1 MTKNYEQLVG
11 KLEMFRRKYY
21 FFQLLR
27 GFIVAMLLLIGYYSI
42 ILIFEYF
49 SFSSVFVRSFLFI
62 FSVLF
67 SVGLIVWLVF
77 IPVFKLIGLFSPM
90 PFKKMSK
97 LIRDHFPDIQDQL
110 VNILELAEDSTENH
124 DLVWASIDQ
133 KIETIKVIDFASI
146 LNIKQLRNLFLGF
159 ITATVFVVLLANVY
173 PGLYAESAYRVV
185 HFTQHFSKPAPFT
198 FVLLNSDLKVRKGDG
213 LKLEV
218 RCEGR
223 ELPQVMYVNIG
234 GSNFLMDFDGELF
247 SYQLDQVH
255 HSFDVFF
262 TDLLY
267 LSDKYQVVS
276 LPSPSVLSYSVQIE
290 PPAYTFYEREIIE
303 NSGDLNVPYGSR
315 LRWNFK
321 ALDTDSLLINFED
334 TCLIASLDMNEFCAE
349 RTAFRNEPYA
359 VSLINTYFS
368 NPDFMHFNIR
378 IIPDLFPEIEVVQLA
393 DSTDD
398 NRFYFKGAIRD
409 DYGFHDL
416 HLYIFTNQADSM
428 ISIPI
433 QQNLQEQNFYFTIE
447 FRDLLHLG
455 RHFSYYFTVSDND
468 YFHQYKKS
476 SSNTFQYNILSESEL
491 IHAVNKQ
498 YDSLEDMME
507 KSFQLSQELEKSIED
522 LRIKSLNEL
531 GSDWEKQQ
539 IIKDIL
545 NRKTALEQLIGEIK
559 NEHSDMN
566 RLSNSYSEA
575 KEEIVKKQQQ
585 IEELLDEVLN
595 DELRKL
601 FDEFNKLTQ
610 EFDQQKLDELM
621 NNSAVPLDDLTKQ
634 LERNLQM
641 LKRMKI
647 EQQLENAVQL
657 LQEISD
663 QENFIGESVKNQR
676 EFEKSLQHELDNQK
690 LIETIREEMKMSLQI
705 NESLDKP
712 MNLFDLERQ
721 FHDISTKYLDNI
733 EHIENKRINKASK
746 GIGENSKLIENL
758 AFMVQQML
766 DNSRVKQK
774 REDINNL
781 RQILDNLV
789 FLSFKVETVLS
800 DLRSVGFNDPV
811 VNQLMTEQHI
821 IRDQSTVVKDSLYA
835 LAKRTPMIGGKIS
848 VELLKLEQSLNHS
861 DDFMSEGNI
870 SNSLRYQQSALTS
883 ANELALFLNETLEN
897 LEKQLSES
905 MPGDQECDKPG
916 SGGKPGLNILKDA
929 QQSLKDQMQQLI
941 QQMKDGNSK
950 GLNENIGRMLARQ
963 EMLQQMVRQAI
974 LGNEVGSSAK
984 EQLRQVETLIEQNR
998 LDLIQKNLT
1007 NSMINRQNLILDKLL
1022 QAEKAE
1028 MERDVDDERESKSAD
1043 EKFFS
1048 NPVKYFEY
1056 KQTEKINQQY
1066 IQYKSY
1072 KLRQFYDQKYKQYI
1086 NQLND

>member
-11 KLEMFRRKYY
+11 KLEEFRRKYY

-27 GFIVAMLLLIGYYSI
+27 GFIVAMLLLICYYSI
-42 ILIFEYF
+42 VLIFEYF
-49 SFSSVFVRSFLFI
+49 SFSSVFIRSFLFI
-62 FSVLF
+62 FSLLF
-67 SVGLIVWLVF
+67 SIGILVWFVS
-77 IPVFKLIGLFSPM
+77 IPAFRLIGLFSPM
-90 PFKKMSK
+90 SFKKTSK
-97 LIRDHFPDIQDQL
+97 LISDHFPDIQDQL
-110 VNILELAEDSTENH
+110 INILELAEESCENH

-133 KIETIKVIDFASI
+133 KIEAIKVIDFSSI
-146 LNIKQLRNLFLGF
+146 YNFNQLRNLFFGL
-159 ITATVFVVLLANVY
+159 ITATILVVFLAKIF
-173 PGLYAESAYRVV
+173 PGLYAESAYRVA
-185 HFTQHFSKPAPFT
+185 HFTKYFSKPAPFT
-198 FVLLNSDLKVRKGDG
+198 FVLLNKDLKVKKGDA
-213 LKLEV
+213 LKLEI

-223 ELPQVMYVNIG
+223 EVPEVMYINIG

-262 TDLLY
+262 TDLMY
-267 LSDKYQVVS
+267 LSDKYHVVT

-290 PPAYTFYEREIIE
+290 PPAYTFYTQEIIQ
-303 NSGDLNVPYGSR
+303 NAGDLNVPYGSR
-315 LRWNFK
+315 LRWRFK
-321 ALDTDSLLINFED
+321 AIDTDSLLINFDD
-334 TCLIASLDMNEFCAE
+334 TCLIASLDKNEFYAE
-349 RTAFRNEPYA
+349 RTAFRNEPYS
-359 VSLINTYFS
+359 VSLINSYFT
-368 NPDFMHFNIR
+368 NPDFLHFNIH
-378 IIPDLFPEIEVVQLA
+378 IIPDRFPEIEVVQLA
-393 DSTDD
+393 DSMDY
-398 NRFYFKGAIRD
+398 NRFYFKGLIRD

-416 HLYIFTNQADSM
+416 YFQIFTNQADSM

-433 QQNLQEQNFYFTIE
+433 QQNLQEQNFYFTIS

-455 RHFSYYFTVSDND
+455 RHFNYHFTVSDND

-476 SSNTFQYNILSESEL
+476 SSNTFQYNILSEGEL

-507 KSFQLSQELEKSIED
+507 KSFQLSQELNKSIEN
-522 LRIKSLNEL
+522 LRFRSLNEL
-531 GSDWEKQQ
+531 GSEWEKQQ
-539 IIKDIL
+539 IIQDIL
-545 NRKTALEQLIGEIK
+545 NRKTALEQLIDEIK
-559 NEHSDMN
+559 GEHSDMN
-566 RLSNSYSEA
+566 RLSNSFSEE

-601 FDEFNKLTQ
+601 FDEFNKLAQ

-621 NNSAVPLDDLTKQ
+621 NNSVAPLDDLTKQ

-657 LQEISD
+657 LHEISD
-663 QENFIGESVKNQR
+663 QENFISESIKEER
-676 EFEKSLQHELDNQK
+676 ELEKSLQREQDNQN
-690 LIETIREEMKMSLQI
+690 LIESIREEMKMSLQI

-712 MNLFDLERQ
+712 MNLFDLDREFQ
-721 FHDISTKYLDNI
+721 GISEKYLDNI
-733 EHIENKRINKASK
+733 EHVENMRINKASK
-746 GIGENSKLIENL
+746 GIGENSRLIENL
-758 AFMVQQML
+758 GFMVQQML

-800 DLRSVGFNDPV
+800 DLRSVGFNDPL
-811 VNQLMTEQHI
+811 VNQLMLEQHI
-821 IRDQSTVVKDSLYA
+821 IRDQSSVVKDSLYA
-835 LAKRTPMIGGKIS
+835 LAKRTPMISGKIN
-848 VELLKLEQSLNHS
+848 VELLKLEQALNQS
-861 DDFMSEGNI
+861 IDFMSEGNI
-870 SNSLRYQQSALTS
+870 SHSMRHEQSALTS
-883 ANELALFLNETLEN
+883 ANELALFLNEALEN
-897 LEKQLSES
+897 LEKQLSEA

-916 SGGKPGLNILKDA
+916 SGGKLGLNIMNDA

-941 QQMKDGNSK
+941 QQMKEGNSK
-950 GLNENIGRMLARQ
+950 GLNENIGRMLAQQ

-984 EQLRQVETLIEQNR
+984 EQLRQIETLIEQNR

-1007 NSMINRQNLILDKLL
+1007 NSMVSRQNLILDKLL

-1028 MERDVDDERESKSAD
+1028 MERDIDDERESKSAD

-1066 IQYKSY
+1066 IQYNSY
-1072 KLRQFYDQKYKQYI
+1072 KLRQFYDQKYRQYI